1 MSTLSSS
8 AAPSLDAWP
17 NGLILAEQA
26 IFLLRR
32 QGAPALFAYYIGTLP
47 FVLGLL
53 FFWSD
58 MSRNPFARW
67 YCGPAA
73 AGLALLFVWMKLWQ
87 VRFGWHLGAVLQA
100 ESPSPWTLGQWVAV
114 AARQAG
120 LQATGWIV
128 LPLAGLIMLPM
139 GWAYAFY
146 QNLTVMDGPQQKNLN
161 TLIAGAKDQAALLP
175 GQNHLMLTV
184 MTLFGLVVLAN
195 TLLLLV
201 LTPHLLQRLLGIET
215 VFTLSGSHL
224 LNTTFLAVAVSLTY
238 LCVDPIVKTAY
249 VLRCHFG
256 RARRTGEDIRSSLGR
271 YAAAVVAI
279 AAALLVFAPATAI
292 AGQPPA
298 PSAAG
303 PGLSTTPSPTD
314 PGHARRL
321 DRAIDK
327 VLQQRHFAWRL
338 SREAAAEKPE
348 MNPWLER
355 TITWLVDGLSAVFRT
370 VGCWI
375 GRLWEWLTGWLP
387 ETGTPA
393 DQPAGTWHSRVK
405 IGLFLVGGALLA
417 VILGWLLRRLVQQRR
432 SRKRHKPPA
441 AVRPIDL
448 TDESITA
455 RDLPADRWLSLA
467 AEMLAR
473 DHLRRAL
480 RALYLAVLAMLAD
493 HGQLVIARHKT
504 NRDYAA
510 ELSRRQRNTPELLAL
525 FDNCRQA
532 YDRVWYGM
540 HAVSAEQVTR
550 FKSNQERIM
559 DLVRSSA

>member
-1 MSTLSSS
+1 L
-8 AAPSLDAWP
+8 
-17 NGLILAEQA
+17 
-26 IFLLRR
+26 
-32 QGAPALFAYYIGTLP
+32 AYYIGTLP

-87 VRFGWHLGAVLQA
+87 ARFGWHLGTMLQGEKA
-100 ESPSPWTLGQWVAV
+100 PPWTPGQWAAV

-128 LPLAGLIMLPM
+128 LPLAALIALPL

-146 QNLTVMDGPQQKNLN
+146 QNLTAMDGPQQPKLSV
-161 TLIAGAKDQAALLP
+161 LVAGARDQAALLP

-195 TLLLLV
+195 MVIFLV
-201 LTPHLLQRLLGIET
+201 LVPHLLQRLLGIET
-215 VFTLSGSHL
+215 VFTLSGIHL
-224 LNTTFLAVAVSLTY
+224 LNTTFLAVAASLTY

-249 VLRCHFG
+249 VLRCYFG
-256 RARRTGEDIRSSLGR
+256 RARRTGEDIRGGIGR
-271 YAAAVVAI
+271 YAAAVAAV
-279 AAALLVFAPATAI
+279 AAALLVFAPFTAI
-292 AGQPPA
+292 AEQPPA
-298 PSAAG
+298 APDTLSA
-303 PGLSTTPSPTD
+303 TD

-321 DRAIDK
+321 DRAIDR

-338 SREAAAEKPE
+338 ERETDADEPE
-348 MNPWLER
+348 MSPWLER
-355 TITWLVDGLSAVFRT
+355 TITWLIDGLAAVLRT
-370 VGCWI
+370 VGNWMD
-375 GRLWEWLTGWLP
+375 RLWEWLTGWLP
-387 ETGTPA
+387 ETGKRPEK
-393 DQPAGTWHSRVK
+393 PAGTGHGRIK
-405 IGLFLVGGALLA
+405 IGLFFLGGALL
-417 VILGWLLRRLVQQRR
+417 VGILWWLFRSLASGRRG
-432 SRKRHKPPA
+432 RKRPKPPA
-441 AVRPIDL
+441 AVQPIDL

-473 DHLRRAL
+473 DHPRRAL
-480 RALYLAVLAMLAD
+480 RALYLAVLAVLAD

-510 ELSRRQRNTPELLAL
+510 ELSRRQRNAPELLTL

-540 HAVSAEQVTR
+540 HAVSAEQVAQ
-550 FKSNQERIM
+550 FKSRQERIVN
-559 DLVRSSA
+559 LVRSSA